1 VRRRPRAAAL
11 EEEVSLFN
19 LYALTDEELTV
30 NLRGALGEPVRAVAT
45 GRLFALAGA
54 VDEAPALTPD
64 SLRAHEA
71 AVRRL
76 ADACAA
82 LLPVRFGAAVESVDL
97 ESREAELL
105 EALALVRGREQM
117 TLRVYGQRTEPERS
131 SGTAYLESVRRARA
145 LPEIDALRSALAGL
159 MRAERTEVHGG
170 SVVASVYH
178 LVDRG
183 RAPEYLRIVHG
194 ASLTVRVAP
203 SGPWPAWSFAPEAVR

>member
-1 VRRRPRAAAL
+1 
-11 EEEVSLFN
+11 VSFFN
-19 LYALTDEELTV
+19 IYALTDAAPATQ
-30 NLRGALGEPVRAVAT
+30 LRGALGEPIRALAT

-54 VDEAPALTPD
+54 VDEPPALTPD

-82 LLPVRFGAAVESVDL
+82 LLPVRFGAAVEKVDL

-105 EALALVRGREQM
+105 EALNLVRGREQM
-117 TLRVYGQRTEPERS
+117 TLRVYGEAKEPQRS
-131 SGTAYLESVRRARA
+131 SGTAYLESLRRTRA
-145 LPEIDALRSALAGL
+145 VPEIDLLRSALAHL
-159 MRAERTEVHGG
+159 VRAERTEVHGG
-170 SVVASVYH
+170 SLVASVYH

-183 RAPEYLRIVHG
+183 RAPEYLRIVAG
-194 ASLTVRVAP
+194 IRLAVRVAP

>member
-1 VRRRPRAAAL
+1 VTLLNVYGVTDAPPRT
-11 EEEVSLFN
+11 E
-19 LYALTDEELTV
+19 
-30 NLRGALGEPVRAVAT
+30 LRGAVGEPIRALPA

-54 VDEAPALTPD
+54 VEEPPDLTPD

-82 LLPVRFGAAVESVDL
+82 LLPVRFGATVENVDL
-97 ESREAELL
+97 ASREAELV

-117 TLRVYGQRTEPERS
+117 TLRVYGEAKHPERS
-131 SGTAYLESVRRARA
+131 SGTAYLESLRRARSV
-145 LPEIDALRSALAGL
+145 PEIEPLRAALADL
-159 MRAERTEVHGG
+159 VRAERAEVHGG
-170 SVVASVYH
+170 SLVASVYH

-183 RAPEYLRIVHG
+183 RAPEYLRIVSNV
-194 ASLTVRVAP
+194 ALPVRVAP